1 MEELLNFIEKL
12 KFKILEEK
20 IVDLKEVG
28 YVFKVQD
35 IVVFINGLSEAFLN
49 EVVEVLDENE
59 NPKGKILILS
69 LFQDYVG
76 GIILKGEVKEGDL
89 VVKTNK
95 VLSIP
100 VGENFLSRVI
110 NPLGEAIDGLGPI
123 EASDFYEIER
133 AAPSVISREPVKEPL
148 HTGIK
153 IIDSMIPIGRGQREL
168 ILGDRQTGKTTLVLD
183 TILHQKFEEKPIYC
197 IYVAIGQKMSKIKRL
212 VKTLKDFGAMKYTT
226 VVVAS
231 SSDSAPFWYLAP
243 YSGTSLG
250 EYFRDKGLDALVIY
264 DDLTKHAWAWRQIS
278 LLLKRPAGREAYPGD
293 IFYLHSRLL
302 ERSAKIKNGGS
313 LTAIPIIETQ
323 LGDITSYIPTN
334 VISITDGQI
343 YLETELF
350 FQGFRPAINIGL
362 SVSRVGSAAQTKAI
376 KKVAGMLRLE
386 MAKFRELQAFLQFT
400 SELDEST
407 QKKLKH
413 GQVLLEILKQ
423 KNQATLNFEKLSVLL
438 WAAING
444 YFDDFPLNEIKKI
457 EELFLQELEE
467 KEFLKEIRNKKEI
480 TQEME
485 TEIKDFV
492 IKFLTK
498 IKKYERT
505 ETN

>member
-1 MEELLNFIEKL
+1 MEELLNFIEQL
-12 KFKILEEK
+12 KFKVLEEK
-20 IVDLKEVG
+20 ISELKEVG

-35 IVVFINGLSEAFLN
+35 IVVFINGLSDVFSN
-49 EVVEVLDENE
+49 EVVEVLDEKDNV
-59 NPKGKILILS
+59 KGKILILS

-76 GIILKGEVKEGDL
+76 GIILKGEVKEGDI
-89 VVKTNK
+89 VKRTQK

-100 VGENFLSRVI
+100 VGEKFLSRVV
-110 NPLGEAIDGLGPI
+110 NPLGEPIDGLGEI
-123 EASDFYEIER
+123 EEDTFYEVER
-133 AAPSVISREPVKEPL
+133 PAPSVISREPVKEPV

-153 IIDSMIPIGRGQREL
+153 IIDAMIPIGRGQREL
-168 ILGDRQTGKTTLVLD
+168 ILGDRQTGKTTLALD
-183 TILHQKFEEKPIYC
+183 TILHQRFEEKPLYC
-197 IYVAIGQKMSKIKRL
+197 IYVAIGQKMSKVKRL
-212 VKTLKDFGAMKYTT
+212 VKVLKDFGAMKYTT

-231 SSDSAPFWYLAP
+231 SSDPAPLWYLAP
-243 YSGTSLG
+243 YSGASLG

-302 ERSAKIKNGGS
+302 ERAAKLKNGGS

-343 YLETELF
+343 YLESDLF
-350 FQGFRPAINIGL
+350 FQGQRPAINIGL
-362 SVSRVGSAAQTKAI
+362 SVSRVGSSAQTKAI

-386 MAKFRELQAFLQFT
+386 MAKFRELQAFLQFA

-407 QKKLKH
+407 QKRLKH

-423 KNQATLNFEKLSVLL
+423 KNQSTITFDKLAVLL
-438 WAAING
+438 WAGING
-444 YFDDFPLNEIKKI
+444 YFDEFPLNEIKNI
-457 EELFLQELEE
+457 EENFLQELEE
-467 KEFLKEIRNKKEI
+467 QEFLKDIREKKEI
-480 TQEME
+480 TQE
-485 TEIKDFV
+485 TENKMKDFV
-492 IKFLTK
+492 IRFFEKL
-498 IKKYERT
+498 KKYEGFK
-505 ETN
+505 TN